1 MIKGIY
7 AAGRSLEHRTRNI
20 DVVANN
26 LANLNTTG
34 YKREIPFSEI
44 INNVGDVETKKL
56 SSQLQGEIIQT
67 SNPLDLALDGRGFFA
82 TKNEDGML
90 ELTRDGRFK
99 VSDDGYLIDNNNR
112 RVLGKNGAISM
123 EELMQSKA
131 AKILVTKSGEIKV
144 DNKTID
150 QILVLDVND
159 ASELQRSGGSNFLI
173 DGEQYFNAKEDNYS
187 ISQGFLEGANT
198 NPIIEMQAMIQLNK
212 EYESTTKVMAALDKS
227 LEQANEIGK
236 V

>member
-7 AAGRSLEHRTRNI
+7 TAGRSLVHRTKNI
-20 DVVANN
+20 DVIANN
-26 LANLNTTG
+26 LANISTTG

-44 INNVGDVETKKL
+44 INSVGEIGTKKL

-67 SNPLDLALDGRGFFA
+67 SNPLDLALDGQGFFA

-99 VSDDGYLIDNNNR
+99 VSDDGYLIDNNKR

-123 EELMQSKA
+123 EELMQTKDA
-131 AKILVTKSGEIKV
+131 HILVTKSGEIKV
-144 DNKTID
+144 GNKTID
-150 QILVLDVND
+150 QILILDVYD
-159 ASELQRSGGSNFLI
+159 ASALQRSGGSNFLI
-173 DGEQYFNAKEDNYS
+173 DGEQYFAANEDNYS
-187 ISQGFLEGANT
+187 VSQGFLEGANT
-198 NPIIEMQAMIQLNK
+198 NPMIEMQAMIQLNK
-212 EYESTTKVMAALDKS
+212 EYESTTKIMAALDKS